1 MTKKNNQN
9 NNNNQHKQH
18 LYKDTLI
25 ETLRN
30 CSNKTEAP
38 DRCKS
43 CMFSE
48 YLEWCVN
55 VALDYAAE
63 EIQYLCDVYNN
74 LADEF
79 NKIKNTRLSEKD
91 CTTYAGNVDIEKELK
106 DRLCWD
112 YKYKRKYSDIDLL
125 NYALIAIEELRQENR
140 KFRREINEKQKEK
153 QMIRTVLNGSANVQK
168 YYSTGW
174 NDAINKIIKIKEEK
188 QPVDYYDL
196 FNEIKNM
203 KMKVDSNK

>member
-1 MTKKNNQN
+1 MEIKKHVEHHLIDAYQVDRYGFLRPIMLMNLLQGAAGAHADELGAGRTYCENRGIAWVVTHNMVDIIELPKFKKGKVEAILPIGKPVGFLAKVVMTKKNNQN

-55 VALDYAAE
+55 VALDYAA
-63 EIQYLCDVYNN
+63 D
-74 LADEF
+74 
-79 NKIKNTRLSEKD
+79 
-91 CTTYAGNVDIEKELK
+91 DIEYL
-106 DRLCWD
+106 LF
-112 YKYKRKYSDIDLL
+112 DIDIDYLAFIL
-125 NYALIAIEELRQENR
+125 DMLSGAAVVLR
-140 KFRREINEKQKEK
+140 
-153 QMIRTVLNGSANVQK
+153 GA
-168 YYSTGW
+168 
-174 NDAINKIIKIKEEK
+174 
-188 QPVDYYDL
+188 
-196 FNEIKNM
+196 
-203 KMKVDSNK
+203 

>member
-1 MTKKNNQN
+1 MGFLAKVVMTKKNNQN

-18 LYKDTLI
+18 LYKDALI

-79 NKIKNTRLSEKD
+79 NKIKNTRLSEKKHD
-91 CTTYAGNVDIEKELK
+91 GFIEN
-106 DRLCWD
+106 
-112 YKYKRKYSDIDLL
+112 IDT
-125 NYALIAIEELRQENR
+125 E
-140 KFRREINEKQKEK
+140 RE
-153 QMIRTVLNGSANVQK
+153 
-168 YYSTGW
+168 
-174 NDAINKIIKIKEEK
+174 
-188 QPVDYYDL
+188 
-196 FNEIKNM
+196 
-203 KMKVDSNK
+203 